1 MKKAKD
7 KQEYDSMLFAY
18 IEKELGLDKKSKIK
32 KSTSK
37 KAVTNEKR

>member
-7 KQEYDSMLFAY
+7 SKEYDSMLFEY
-18 IEKELGLDKKSKIK
+18 IEKELGVTKKPKARK
-32 KSTSK
+32 ESK